1 MWQACSF
8 LSVGM
13 PVFEGGIP
21 VFWGALTP
29 KKREK
34 VEVRL
39 GVGRNDAIRQNAY
52 FPDNQ
57 HLVSCHSTIS
67 REVQVILVFVKNK
80 TQGFAGDPEVIEV
93 RDDIF

>member
-1 MWQACSF
+1 MLIFEGGHAC
-8 LSVGM
+8 
-13 PVFEGGIP
+13 FEGGIP

-39 GVGRNDAIRQNAY
+39 GVGRNDEIRLIAY

-57 HLVSCHSTIS
+57 HLVHT
-67 REVQVILVFVKNK
+67 L
-80 TQGFAGDPEVIEV
+80 
-93 RDDIF
+93 